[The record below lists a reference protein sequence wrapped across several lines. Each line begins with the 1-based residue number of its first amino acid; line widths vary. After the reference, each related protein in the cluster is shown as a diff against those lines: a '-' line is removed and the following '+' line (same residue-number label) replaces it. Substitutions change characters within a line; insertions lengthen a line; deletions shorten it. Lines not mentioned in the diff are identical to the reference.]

1 MNFHVTNQ
9 MAWQAQERG
18 QELRKEA
25 QRISRRLQV
34 LKTALLTA
42 RPL

>member
-18 QELRKEA
+18 QELRREA
-25 QRISRRLQV
+25 LRISGLLQV

-42 RPL
+42 KPL